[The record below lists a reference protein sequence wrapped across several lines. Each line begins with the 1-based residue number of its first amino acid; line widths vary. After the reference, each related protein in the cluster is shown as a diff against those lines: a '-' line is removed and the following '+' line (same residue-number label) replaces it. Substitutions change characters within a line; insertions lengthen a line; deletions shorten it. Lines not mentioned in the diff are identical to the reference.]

1 MKFASARSV
10 ARDPKV
16 AAHEGY
22 QVLAQRLGAA
32 PDIIF
37 VYTTETY
44 DTAAV
49 NGRLAELA
57 GGVPIHGGTSC
68 QGVMTDEGVAS
79 DQGHGLA
86 MMGIADAEGAYG
98 VGVSEIGESPREA
111 ARRAVQGALSQ
122 AGRPGQVP
130 QMLWLMAAPGCEEEL
145 IAGIQELLGSKVPIL
160 GGSSA
165 DNTVAG
171 QWKQFA
177 NEEVFENAVVVAAIF
192 SSADVDYSFH
202 SGYEPTAKRG
212 RVTRAEGRVL
222 YAIDGQPAAQV
233 YNAWTG
239 GAIDEELEQGGNIL
253 GKTTLFPLG
262 REVGTIEGTPY
273 FQLSHPDGLS
283 PQGGLTLF
291 STVEEGEELV
301 LMTGT
306 VDSLI
311 SRAGRVGQAV
321 RDIAASEDKEIVGSL
336 VIYCAGC
343 MLTVQERIDEVARE
357 MGEVL
362 GGKPYIGAFTFGEQG
377 CFIGGE
383 NRHGNLMI
391 SVVTFLS

>member
-16 AAHEGY
+16 AAREGY
-22 QVLAQRLGAA
+22 RLLSERLEAS

-37 VYTTETY
+37 LYATETY

-49 NGRLAELA
+49 NAHLVALA
-57 GGVPIHGGTSC
+57 GDVPIHGGTSC
-68 QGVMTDEGVAS
+68 QGVMTDEGMAS
-79 DQGHGLA
+79 EEGHGLA

-98 VGVSEIGESPREA
+98 VGAWEIGDSPREA
-111 ARRAVQGALSQ
+111 AQRALQEALSQ

-130 QMLWLMAAPGCEEEL
+130 QMLWLMAAPGVEEEL
-145 IAGIQELLGSKVPIL
+145 IEGIQQLLGSRVPIL

-171 QWKQFA
+171 HWKQFA
-177 NEEVFENAVVVAAIF
+177 NGEVFENAVVIAAIF

-202 SGYEPTAKRG
+202 SGYEPTARVG
-212 RVTRAEGRVL
+212 RVTRAQGRVL
-222 YAIDGQPAAQV
+222 YEIDDQPAAQV

-239 GAIDEELEQGGNIL
+239 GAIDDELEQGGNIL

-262 REVGTIEGTPY
+262 RVVGRIEGTPY
-273 FQLSHPDGLS
+273 YQLSHPDGLT
-283 PQGGLTLF
+283 PEGGLTLF

-301 LMTGT
+301 LMRGT

-321 RDIAASEDKEIVGSL
+321 RDIASSEDKEIVGSL

-391 SVVTFLS
+391 SVVTFLR